1 MIELMSGVVT
11 IALHDHVADVRLNRP
26 DKMNAVDPAMWRAL
40 SAAGG
45 LLAQT
50 HGLRA
55 VVLSGNGRAFCAGL
69 DMATFATMGGAS
81 GGSGAAGE
89 GAGGVGSVG
98 APDLTARPEGAS
110 ADREHER
117 PGNVFQH
124 AALVWKRLPVPVI
137 AALHGVAFGAGAQIA
152 LGADIRIAGP
162 DLRFSI
168 LEIKWGLIPDVGI
181 TQTLRDVVPLDV
193 AKELTFTG
201 RIVQAEEARALGL
214 VTRVSEDPLAHAT
227 TLAHEIASKS
237 PDAIRLGKQLLEAS
251 WHADEATGLALEA
264 KSQGRLI
271 GSPNQTEAIRAN
283 FEKRAPKF
291 EDPT

>member
-1 MIELMSGVVT
+1 MTELLSGVVT
-11 IALHDHVADVRLNRP
+11 VALHDHVADVRLNRP
-26 DKMNAVDPAMWRAL
+26 DKMNAVDPSMWKAL
-40 SAAGG
+40 SEAGE
-45 LLAQT
+45 LLAKT
-50 HGLRA
+50 KGVRA

-69 DMATFATMGGAS
+69 DMATFQSMS
-81 GGSGAAGE
+81 QMVGAA
-89 GAGGVGSVG
+89 AQ
-98 APDLTARPEGAS
+98 PDLSTQVGDAPNA
-110 ADREHER
+110 H
-117 PGNVFQH
+117 PGNLFQR

-181 TQTLRDVVPLDV
+181 SQTLRDLVPLDV

-214 VTRVSEDPLAHAT
+214 VTRIAEDPLEHALS
-227 TLAHEIASKS
+227 LAREIASKS
-237 PDAIRLGKQLLEAS
+237 PDAIRRGKQLLDES

-264 KSQGRLI
+264 KLQGRLI
-271 GSPNQTEAIRAN
+271 GSPNQLESIRAN
-283 FEKRAPKF
+283 FEKREPKF
-291 EDPT
+291 QDPDC

>member
-1 MIELMSGVVT
+1 MTELRSGVVAVT
-11 IALHDHVADVRLNRP
+11 FHDHVADVRLNRP
-26 DKMNAVDPAMWRAL
+26 DKMNAVDPSMWKAL
-40 SAAGG
+40 SEAGE
-45 LLAQT
+45 LLAKT
-50 HGLRA
+50 KGVRA

-69 DMATFATMGGAS
+69 DMATFQTMGNAS
-81 GGSGAAGE
+81 Q
-89 GAGGVGSVG
+89 
-98 APDLTARPEGAS
+98 PDLSTQVGDAPNA
-110 ADREHER
+110 R
-117 PGNVFQH
+117 PGNLFQR

-181 TQTLRDVVPLDV
+181 SQTLRDVVPLDV

-214 VTRVSEDPLAHAT
+214 VTRISEDPLADA
-227 TLAHEIASKS
+227 LALAREIASKS
-237 PDAIRLGKQLLEAS
+237 PDAIRLGKQLLDDS

-264 KSQGRLI
+264 KLQSRLI
-271 GSPNQTEAIRAN
+271 GSPNQLESIRAN
-283 FEKRAPKF
+283 FEKRAPAF
-291 EDPT
+291 RDPDC